1 MLIGGKMG
9 EKNDISI
16 LDIINPFATQALLM
30 MGAMKIP
37 NVDAKVDLKEAKRA
51 IDTLHFIKEK
61 MKNNLSEEEEKHLD
75 DIIMSVQMSFVEM
88 NKKENSNTKE
98 EEK

>member
-1 MLIGGKMG
+1 MPIGGRMVENK
-9 EKNDISI
+9 DISI
-16 LDIINPFATQALLM
+16 LDIINPFATQALLL

-37 NVDAKVDLKEAKRA
+37 NVDAKIDFKEAKRA

-61 MKNNLSEEEEKHLD
+61 MKNNLTKEEEKQLD